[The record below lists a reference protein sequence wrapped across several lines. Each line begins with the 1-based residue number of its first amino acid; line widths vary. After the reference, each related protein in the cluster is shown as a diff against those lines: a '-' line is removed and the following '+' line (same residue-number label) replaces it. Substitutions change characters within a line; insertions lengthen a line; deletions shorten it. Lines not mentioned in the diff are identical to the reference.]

1 MCEHYEKIMNRGV
14 LKKAAVALAGLL
26 AAVAHSQAQVQ
37 QNISINLTI
46 NNQVGNSIHTI
57 HISNKDII
65 AKMVGTNVPGG
76 KLLLVMPSNPTP
88 DDDANIG
95 AFLRVIDSHK
105 NIIAEAK
112 TDSFNI
118 YQNPSSH
125 TGTRTIA
132 YDSFS
137 FAIGDFGAEVY
148 GQGTWNKSA
157 SGTGGQGSFHCN
169 VAGVCVLIG
178 TTDGYQ
184 PCAGSI
190 TGSSPQPARD

>member
-1 MCEHYEKIMNRGV
+1 MNRL
-14 LKKAAVALAGLL
+14 LKRAVVALAGLL

-37 QNISINLTI
+37 QNINISLTV
-46 NNQVGNSIHTI
+46 NNQVGTSIHTI

-65 AKMVGTNVPGG
+65 AKMAGTNVPGG
-76 KLLLVMPSNPTP
+76 KLLLVMPYNPVP
-88 DDDANIG
+88 DADANIG
-95 AFLRVIDSHK
+95 ASLRVIDSHG
-105 NIIAEAK
+105 NIVAETAS
-112 TDSFNI
+112 DSFNI
-118 YQNPSSH
+118 YQDPSSH
-125 TGTRTIA
+125 TGTKTIA

-137 FAIGDFGAEVY
+137 FAIGSFGAELY

-157 SGTGGQGSFHCN
+157 SGAGGQGSFHCN

-190 TGSSPQPARD
+190 TGSSPRPVRD